1 MCQLGTSS
9 FLHVSQKPFAS
20 GSDQQLTYR
29 LYANHCN
36 HLYNILCKA
45 TIINPTIK
53 PNLGEKKY
61 TSVSTAI
68 FQ

>member
-29 LYANHCN
+29 LYANHYNQFLQYTLQSN
-36 HLYNILCKA
+36 HH
-45 TIINPTIK
+45 K
-53 PNLGEKKY
+53 PNN
-61 TSVSTAI
+61 
-68 FQ
+68 